1 MFDTVLYLLNFILEF
16 VLSKPNIVVLD
27 AIMGNS
33 KTQRL
38 KSIMLDCANPVLYI
52 TPLLSESMSV
62 VGVVNDGGVQL
73 KSDDGE
79 YLYDTENPLHTK
91 RFKIP
96 NIRNKNHSKLESL
109 EFMVD
114 NGFNISSTHKLFSML
129 TPQIATKFLSMNYT
143 LVVDESMNCW
153 NNLNI
158 YDFFEGKE
166 DKALSE
172 NEKSDQKNSK
182 GSRTDKEVIGLINAG
197 SIHVDPIGLLHWDTE
212 SQYVPT
218 SGMLHYELK
227 LLCDMKQLYLSNGK
241 VVFWELTAELM
252 KSFNSIYIGTYM
264 FEYSVMSHYMDV
276 HGLEYEVVKFGNS
289 PMFYKKYI
297 DIVQGKINDV
307 GDGKFALSYS
317 KLEGKTKVKDSV
329 KETRQI
335 LKRNLDNFF
344 KNRCK
349 TSKEYNLWTTYI
361 DSKSSVINSRCNVN
375 CVPYNIKATN
385 DYRHCT
391 SVAYLVNNFPNT
403 FLVSMITKRNN
414 KRKFDQDMWALSE
427 MLQMLFRSA
436 IRGDKYKGDESR
448 HIKLYIPSQR
458 MRNLLE
464 SWLNGEFEEK

>member
-1 MFDTVLYLLNFILEF
+1 MEIALN
-16 VLSKPNIVVLD
+16 KTNITVLD

-38 KSIMLDCANPVLYI
+38 KKIMLDSVNPVLYI

-62 VGVVNDGGVQL
+62 VGVMNDDGVQV

-79 YLYDTENPLHTK
+79 YLYDEDNPLSAK
-91 RFKIP
+91 KFKVP

-129 TPQIATKFLSMNYT
+129 TPQIASKVLSKGYA
-143 LVVDESMNCW
+143 LVVDESLNCW
-153 NNLNI
+153 NNLNL

-166 DKALSE
+166 DKCASE
-172 NEKSDQKNSK
+172 NERSDQKNAI
-182 GSRTDKEVIGLINAG
+182 GSRTDKEIIGLINTG
-197 SIHVDPIGLLHWDTE
+197 SIQVDPSGLLHWDT
-212 SQYVPT
+212 SVDYVPT
-218 SGMLHYELK
+218 AGMLHYELK

-252 KSFNSIYIGTYM
+252 KSFKEIFIGTYM
-264 FEYSVMSHYMDV
+264 FEHSVMSHYMDV
-276 HGLEYEVVKFGNS
+276 HGLEYEIVKFGHPPS
-289 PMFYKKYI
+289 FYKQYI
-297 DIVQGKINDV
+297 DIVQGKMNDV

-317 KLEGKTKVKDSV
+317 KLEGKTKVKDVV
-329 KETRQI
+329 KETRQT
-335 LKRNLDNFF
+335 LKKNLDNFF

-349 TSKEYNLWTTYI
+349 TTKEYNLWTTYI
-361 DSKSSVINSRCNVN
+361 DAKPSIINSRCNVN
-375 CVPYNIKATN
+375 FVAYNIKATN
-385 DYRHCT
+385 QYRHCT

-403 FLVSMITKRNN
+403 FLVSMITKRNS

-436 IRGDKYKGDESR
+436 IRGDKDKGDDSR
-448 HIKLYIPSQR
+448 HIKLYIPSER
-458 MRNLLE
+458 MRALLE
-464 SWLNGEFEEK
+464 NWLNGEYEEI